1 MLLNLLRLPKSGG
14 AKLQLILYKRVTFLI
29 KNERRSQELREHKM
43 GCAIY
48 NEYINMKNQAKRRDW
63 MAFYRS
69 FVNQICPVLRYYVKL
84 EEI

>member
-1 MLLNLLRLPKSGG
+1 MIENLTVSFKAQTDVTEG
-14 AKLQLILYKRVTFLI
+14 AAT
-29 KNERRSQELREHKM
+29 S
-43 GCAIY
+43 
-48 NEYINMKNQAKRRDW
+48 NMKNQAKRRDW